1 MKYKIRLWFDFGGFC
16 LWSMND
22 KAKERYGYAIELQ
35 KLQLSNQL
43 KIELKELQEEYETY
57 LDMSDPMA
65 PTSWSEEKKRKFLE
79 RATEVAQELQKG
91 LGVDFEILNEVE
103 KNIT

>member
-16 LWSMND
+16 LWGMNENT
-22 KAKERYGYAIELQ
+22 KEKFGYAIDPRKLELTNLLINKLEELQ
-35 KLQLSNQL
+35 NQ
-43 KIELKELQEEYETY
+43 YATY

-65 PTSWSEEKKRKFLE
+65 PTSWSKEKNDFFTS
-79 RATEVAQELQKG
+79 ASEVCAKIQQELG
-91 LGVDFEILNEVE
+91 SDYEIINEVE